1 MDGPNAN
8 VRPMTCCLARRL
20 FLSRR
25 RNQGAAARFV
35 AGHSRP
41 VGSRDRISVHR
52 RSHAPARAGVRRGAG
67 RTVGHL
73 PARLS
78 AFAGIADRQCA
89 GCLAPVA
96 GPAAVRVFCVGR
108 LSQLLQ
114 AVERIRL
121 AYNPQ
126 LSILGVALT
135 MFDRRN
141 NLSSQ
146 VADDVRACLGTSV
159 FDTVVPRNV
168 RLSEAP
174 SHGLPA
180 LIYDLRCPGSEA
192 YIRLAREIMARL
204 PQPAAEAA

>member
-1 MDGPNAN
+1 MRWLRRASCWSRCSAN
-8 VRPMTCCLARRL
+8 FWVEE
-20 FLSRR
+20 
-25 RNQGAAARFV
+25 
-35 AGHSRP
+35 
-41 VGSRDRISVHR
+41 
-52 RSHAPARAGVRRGAG
+52 
-67 RTVGHL
+67 
-73 PARLS
+73 
-78 AFAGIADRQCA
+78 
-89 GCLAPVA
+89 
-96 GPAAVRVFCVGR
+96 

-180 LIYDLRCPGSEA
+180 LIYDLDARDRKH
-192 YIRLAREIMARL
+192 IRLAREIMSACRSPRPKLHEAGNWPWAR
-204 PQPAAEAA
+204 A